1 MSQRREPRISCG
13 DDTSAGSPL
22 YSDRLV
28 DRGGAEPRYLCSLC
42 AQRAT
47 GSRNVHAITDEQRTK
62 LENGAFAFGS
72 FTPGGH

>member
-1 MSQRREPRISCG
+1 MTQRREPCISCG
-13 DDTSAGSPL
+13 EETAAGSPL

-28 DRGGAEPRYLCSLC
+28 DRSGDEPRYLCSLC

-47 GSRNVHAITDEQRTK
+47 GSRSVHEMTDEQRRK